1 MPVKKGESS
10 KKDKTTAKKP
20 QKKQKTAAAEQG
32 SFPVVGIG
40 ASAGGLAAFEAFF
53 SGIPA
58 DAETGMAF
66 VLVQHLAPDYKSLL
80 AGLIG
85 KYTKMK
91 VFEVEDGMAVSPN
104 CVYVIPPCFDMALL
118 NGKLHLLEP
127 ALPHGQRLPIDF
139 FFRSLAEDRHE
150 QAICIVLSGTGS
162 DGTQGVRAVKGEG
175 GLAMA
180 QNPESSEYDGMPN
193 SAIATGLIDY
203 ILPAAEIFQQLS
215 EYKSHSFGKAL
226 PAEYAVEAKN
236 ENALKKV
243 LILLRT
249 QTGNDFSQY
258 KISTIGRRVERRM
271 AVNRIESINEYLK
284 FIQTSPAE
292 LEALFRDILIGVTNF
307 FRDPEAFEVLEE
319 QAIPKLFAK
328 KDQGSA
334 VRVWSAGCS
343 TGEEA
348 YSIAILL
355 QEQMEKIKKNFIVQ
369 VFATD
374 VDARAIKKARAGIY
388 PADIAADIS
397 PERLARFFSIES
409 DGSYRIHKGIRD
421 MLVFSEHNV
430 IKDPP
435 FSKLDLI
442 SCRNLMIYMSRDL
455 QKKLIPLFQFALN
468 PGGVLFLGTSENVGD
483 FENLFNTLDRKSKL
497 YKRKEGENSLP
508 RTGFIKYNPPGTVIE
523 RNFSQD
529 NGKAKFPV
537 RRPLQELTEQGL
549 LQQTGITGILVN
561 EHGDIFYLHGSAGLY
576 LELAPGETGTNNIL
590 EMAREGIKR
599 ELATA
604 LYKAVKS
611 KEPVS
616 CPGLAVKTYGH
627 TTAVNLS
634 IYPMAADD
642 AEKNEQPLYLVVFE
656 EVHQA
661 PAAAGNSALLDIE
674 WRQDDGTQIQELKQ
688 ELKAKEAYLQAT
700 KEQLET
706 TNEELKSNNEEM
718 QSVNEEMQST
728 NEELETS
735 KEELQSVN
743 EELTTVNVELQSKLS
758 DLTRVNNDM
767 SNLLAG
773 TGIGTVF
780 VDYQMRIL
788 RFTPTITKII
798 NLILS
803 DVGRPVAHVVSN
815 FVDYNSLVDDVSAVL
830 ETLVPKEIE
839 VKTKDEKW
847 YTMRIQPYRTVEN
860 VIEGAVLTFVDIT
873 DHKQVSD
880 LLNISE
886 IRYRRLFEAAQEG
899 ILILDAATGMIMDVN
914 PYLIEM
920 LGYSEE
926 QFIKKTI
933 WDIGLFIDIVANKDN
948 FLALQEKSYM
958 RYENLPLETAD
969 GRRIEVEFI
978 SSVYLV
984 DKLKV
989 IQCDIRE
996 KAGREIAPDE
1006 TKPLKKAPF
1015 SKELSPQGD

>member
-1 MPVKKGESS
+1 MPVKKGEPL
-10 KKDKTTAKKP
+10 KKDKATVQKP
-20 QKKQKTAAAEQG
+20 QKKQKIAGAEPV

-66 VLVQHLAPDYKSLL
+66 VLVQHLAPDYKSMLVD
-80 AGLIG
+80 LIS

-91 VFEVEDGMAVSPN
+91 VYEVEDGMAVSPN
-104 CVYVIPPCFDMALL
+104 CVYIIPPCYDMALL

-139 FFRSLAEDRHE
+139 FFRSLAEDKQE
-150 QAICIVLSGTGS
+150 KAICVVLSGTGS

-175 GLAMA
+175 GLAMS

-215 EYKSHSFGKAL
+215 EYTTHPFGKAL
-226 PAEYAVEAKN
+226 AAEHAVEAKN

-243 LILLRT
+243 LILLRS

-271 AVNRIESINEYLK
+271 AVNKIESINEYLK

-292 LEALFRDILIGVTNF
+292 AEALFRDILIGVTNF
-307 FRDPEAFEVLEE
+307 FRDPEAFKVLEE
-319 QAIPKLFAK
+319 QAIPKLFTK
-328 KDQGSA
+328 KNTGAA

-348 YSIAILL
+348 YSLAILL
-355 QEQMEKIKKNFIVQ
+355 QEQMEKLKKHFVVQ

-374 VDARAIKKARAGIY
+374 VDTRAIKKARAGIY
-388 PADIAADIS
+388 PADIAADIT
-397 PERLARFFSIES
+397 PERLARFFTIES

-421 MLVFSEHNV
+421 MVIFSEHNV

-442 SCRNLMIYMSRDL
+442 ICRNLMIYMSRDL
-455 QKKLIPLFQFALN
+455 QKKLIPLFHYALN
-468 PGGVLFLGTSENVGD
+468 PGGMLFLGTSENVSD
-483 FENLFNTLDRKSKL
+483 FENLFNTLERKSKL
-497 YKRKEGENSLP
+497 YERKIGHNDLP
-508 RTGFIKYNPPGTVIE
+508 RTGFVKYSAPGTMSE
-523 RNFSQD
+523 RGSTREKDKIMFP
-529 NGKAKFPV
+529 AK
-537 RRPLQELTEQGL
+537 RPLRELTEQGL
-549 LQQTGITGILVN
+549 LQQTGITGVLVD
-561 EHGDIFYLHGSAGLY
+561 EHGDIFYLHGSAGLF

-604 LYKAVKS
+604 LYKTVKS

-616 CPGLAVKTYGH
+616 CPGLAIKTYGH
-627 TTAVNLS
+627 TTSVNLS
-634 IYPMAADD
+634 IRPMAADD

-656 EVHQA
+656 EVHPA
-661 PAAAGNSALLDIE
+661 PEAVGNSAVLDIE
-674 WRQDDGTQIQELKQ
+674 WRQDDDTQIQELKQ
-688 ELKAKEAYLQAT
+688 ELKVKENYLQAT

-706 TNEELKSNNEEM
+706 SNEELKSNNEEM

-743 EELTTVNVELQSKLS
+743 EELTTVNVELQSKLT

-767 SNLLAG
+767 NNLLAG

-815 FVDYNSLVDDVSAVL
+815 FVEYNTLVDDVSAVL

-839 VKTKDEKW
+839 VKTKDGKW

-873 DHKQVSD
+873 DHKQISD

-899 ILILDAATGMIMDVN
+899 ILILDAERGMIMDVN
-914 PYLIEM
+914 KYLIEM
-920 LGYSEE
+920 LGYSRE

-933 WDIGLFIDIVANKDN
+933 WDIGLFKDIVANKDN
-948 FLALQEKSYM
+948 FSELQEKSYM
-958 RYENLPLETAD
+958 RYKNLPLETAD

-984 DKLKV
+984 DKMKV

-996 KAGREIAPDE
+996 KAAS
-1006 TKPLKKAPF
+1006 T
-1015 SKELSPQGD
+1015 SPSR